1 MAMNPHRTVFRT
13 SLAGLLLAAAGS
25 ASAADAWVAMLDV
38 DDGVEA
44 YTVRIV
50 AATEDDCIARASM
63 YRGAEVISPCQP
75 TASAITDP
83 NDANPSTRPSRQK
96 RPSPV
101 SGSGSGGAGSGGNTG
116 NTGSGSSGGGA
127 GGGSG
132 GGW

>member
-1 MAMNPHRTVFRT
+1 MNPHRTVFRT
-13 SLAGLLLAAAGS
+13 CLAGLLLAAAGS
-25 ASAADAWVAMLDV
+25 AFAADAWVALLDV

-44 YTVRIV
+44 YTVRII
-50 AATEDDCIARASM
+50 AADEAGCLAQLASQ
-63 YRGAEVISPCQP
+63 RGAVIVEPCQP

-83 NDANPSTRPSRQK
+83 NDANPGTRPSRPK

-101 SGSGSGGAGSGGNTG
+101 SGSGSGNGSGGSGSGG

>member
-1 MAMNPHRTVFRT
+1 LNLHRPVSRT
-13 SLAGLLLAAAGS
+13 FLAGLLLAVAGS
-25 ASAADAWVAMLDV
+25 AFAADPWVALLDV

-44 YTVRIV
+44 YSVRIV

-116 NTGSGSSGGGA
+116 SGSSGGGA